1 MFKHKYNIS
10 RLSYFHL
17 LTSNFLTHVL
27 ALVRVGNIVGA
38 QRFHLLYLTAIPR
51 LITMGLK
58 PEEVV
63 AKFEVSLTKF
73 TGLDR

>member
-1 MFKHKYNIS
+1 MFKQNYNIS
-10 RLSYFHL
+10 SPCFHL
-17 LTSNFLTHVL
+17 LTFSFVIPVL

-63 AKFEVSLTKF
+63 AKFEVRLPKF

>member
-1 MFKHKYNIS
+1 M
-10 RLSYFHL
+10 
-17 LTSNFLTHVL
+17 THVL

-63 AKFEVSLTKF
+63 AKFEVSLP
-73 TGLDR
+73 